1 MLILIDILVQILYT
15 TADKISLKY
24 LGSVS
29 YLDLR
34 FTAGQIKQ
42 KKVLNFVTQ
51 APKVIDLPNGNY
63 LTLFHFRIFCNKFY
77 KPVAKYVSVMFF
89 RINQIREE

>member
-1 MLILIDILVQILYT
+1 MLILIDFLVQTLYT

-34 FTAGQIKQ
+34 LAAGQIRQ

-51 APKVIDLPNGNY
+51 AAKEIDLIILHFFISGYFASNIIN
-63 LTLFHFRIFCNKFY
+63 LTQ
-77 KPVAKYVSVMFF
+77 SM
-89 RINQIREE
+89 